1 MPRILDNWTREW
13 AKNKDCNTYLKE
25 KLMCGCNAEKVTIG
39 FKRINTGAQIP
50 TRATSGSAGYDCYL
64 PETCPPINAGEIRIV
79 KLGFALEIPEGYC
92 VRIVPRSGLASK
104 GLLIANSPGLLDSDF
119 RGEIGVILWS
129 VGGIFPLN
137 KGDRICQMTIEKAP
151 ESEFVVI
158 DELSDSD
165 RGEGGFGST
174 GIGEQK

>member
-1 MPRILDNWTREW
+1 MPRMLDNWTREW
-13 AKNKDCNTYLKE
+13 GP
-25 KLMCGCNAEKVTIG
+25 LMDVKIG

-64 PETCPPINAGEIRIV
+64 PETYPPINAGEIRIV

-104 GLLIANSPGLLDSDF
+104 GLLVANSPGLIDADF
-119 RGEIGVILWS
+119 KNEVGVILWS

-137 KGDRICQMTIEKAP
+137 KGDRICQMTIEKVP
-151 ESEFVVI
+151 KSEFVVV
-158 DELSDSD
+158 DELSESE
-165 RGEGGFGST
+165 RTGGFGST
-174 GIGEQK
+174 GVN

>member
-13 AKNKDCNTYLKE
+13 E
-25 KLMCGCNAEKVTIG
+25 VSMCGCNTEKVSIG

-64 PETCPPINAGEIRIV
+64 PETSNPIDQGQIRIV

-92 VRIVPRSGLASK
+92 VRLVARSGLASK
-104 GLLIANSPGLLDSDF
+104 GLLVANAPALIDADF
-119 RGEIGVILWS
+119 KNEVGVILWS

-137 KGDRICQMTIEKAP
+137 KGDRICQMTIEKVP
-151 ESEFVVI
+151 ESEFVVV
-158 DELSDSD
+158 DELSETE
-165 RGEGGFGST
+165 RTGGFGST
-174 GIGEQK
+174 KGHDAVGGQ

>member
-13 AKNKDCNTYLKE
+13 E
-25 KLMCGCNAEKVTIG
+25 GLMSGCNCVSEESVKIG

-64 PETCPPINAGEIRIV
+64 PETINPIDAGQIRIV

-104 GLLIANSPGLLDSDF
+104 GLLVANSPGLLDSDF
-119 RGEIGVILWS
+119 KGEIGVILWS

-137 KGDRICQMTIEKAP
+137 KGDRICQMTVEKVP

-158 DELSDSD
+158 DELSEST

-174 GIGEQK
+174 QGHSTL

>member
-13 AKNKDCNTYLKE
+13 EGLMSDNKWTHE
-25 KLMCGCNAEKVTIG
+25 SKVKIG
-39 FKRINTGAQIP
+39 FKRLNTGAQIP

-64 PETCPPINAGEIRIV
+64 PETVNPIDAGQIRIV

-104 GLLIANSPGLLDSDF
+104 GLLVANSPGLLDSDF
-119 RGEIGVILWS
+119 RGEVGVILWS

-137 KGDRICQMTIEKAP
+137 KGDRICQMTVEKVP
-151 ESEFVVI
+151 ESEFVVV
-158 DELSDSD
+158 DELSESE
-165 RGEGGFGST
+165 RGDGGFGSS
-174 GIGEQK
+174 GVN